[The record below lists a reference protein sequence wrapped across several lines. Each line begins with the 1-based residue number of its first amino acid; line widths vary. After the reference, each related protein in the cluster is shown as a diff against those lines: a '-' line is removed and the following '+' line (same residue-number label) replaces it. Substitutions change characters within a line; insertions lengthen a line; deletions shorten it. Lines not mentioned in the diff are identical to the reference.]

1 MRPAASYCDFFDRP
15 TAFSAGLA
23 AVAVDFQ
30 VGNEAA
36 ARPVAP
42 SVIARRGATLGNGQA
57 ENFFDRAAEFL
68 NFRQPQS
75 FEPPGRAPARG
86 GAKTQKP
93 KKKQNKHKN
102 ENKKKIFFF

>member
-1 MRPAASYCDFFDRP
+1 MRPAAGQSDFFDRP
-15 TAFSAGLA
+15 AAFSAGLA
-23 AVAVDFQ
+23 AAAVDFQ

-42 SVIARRGATLGNGQA
+42 PVIARRGATLGNGQA

-75 FEPPGRAPARG
+75 FEPPGRAKPG
-86 GAKTQKP
+86 GETTFININIAQTGNQGLI
-93 KKKQNKHKN
+93 KQDL
-102 ENKKKIFFF
+102 F